1 MLRNMVTSVT
11 SPATASRG
19 LKASA
24 LQRISEIV
32 LITGTVAAAAFA
44 AGSVWLVR
52 LGVATAILTALV
64 ACAFAWRELNTARHA
79 HADAMLKASREHG
92 AVLREERSRNAAVVD
107 ALGQR
112 VFDAKKVIERQ
123 RMRIAAQRLE
133 ISGLKEDRVYLRG
146 EVEHRGNVIW
156 ELREALREHEPE
168 LETPLDEADAEEVDA
183 EVHHMPRRVLA
194 GQEEFV
200 WHELSPDDKLSE
212 SLPSLADLKI
222 ISMALPNYEDDRQ
235 LA

>member
-1 MLRNMVTSVT
+1 MPRHMVTSVT

-19 LKASA
+19 LKASP

-32 LITGTVAAAAFA
+32 LITGTAAAAAFA

-64 ACAFAWRELNTARHA
+64 ACAFAWRELNSARHA

-92 AVLREERSRNAAVVD
+92 SGLREERSRNAAVVD

-156 ELREALREHEPE
+156 ELREAVRRHEPE
-168 LETPLDEADAEEVDA
+168 LETLLEEADA

-200 WHELSPDDKLSE
+200 WHELSPEDKLSE
-212 SLPSLADLKI
+212 TLPSLADLKI